1 MIVRS
6 RKWMPDGQVTG
17 PLLEGV
23 LREHGRKAERY
34 RRLREYYLG
43 KTDILDRRRAPGL
56 PNNRVSHPFA
66 RYIVTVTTGYLAGQ
80 GVNYRTDGE
89 NREALRQ
96 IGEMY
101 RAADI
106 PSVDV
111 ENARNAAIY
120 GRGVEYI
127 CPGPDGEPRAYALNP
142 ESAFVVYEDD
152 IRHKPLFGVY
162 ASRETDL
169 DGAPGPLKALA
180 VTDRCVTLF
189 SRTGEGF
196 VRLSSSP
203 HFFGGVPMVEYWND
217 ENEKGDFEWV
227 MPLMDAY
234 DALQSDRLNDK
245 DQFADKL
252 LVLTGCTMETDENGR
267 PPWLQLRMD
276 KALCLPD
283 GDASAQYLTGEMN
296 ESGNEILRSS
306 LANDI
311 HKLSLVPDL
320 TDEKF
325 AGNMSGVAMKYKL
338 MGLEQLAGVKRQ
350 WFSEG
355 LKARMALFAAWLRL
369 KGGPELDV
377 GRVTPVFTRALPEN
391 LSETAGV
398 VKTARQAGAMSTRT
412 MVEMLHQ
419 NEGWDENM
427 IAREAEAAMKENR
440 EEKA

>member
-1 MIVRS
+1 
-6 RKWMPDGQVTG
+6 MPGGEVTG
-17 PLLEGV
+17 ALLEGV
-23 LREHGRKAERY
+23 LKEHGRQAERY
-34 RRLREYYLG
+34 KRLREYYLG
-43 KTDILDRRRAPGL
+43 KTEILSRRRAPGL
-56 PNNRVSHPFA
+56 PNNRISHPFA
-66 RYIVTVTTGYLAGQ
+66 RYIVTVTTGYLTGQ
-80 GVNYRTDGE
+80 GVSYKTDEEDSDTLG
-89 NREALRQ
+89 Q
-96 IGEMY
+96 ILEMY

-106 PSVDV
+106 ASVDV
-111 ENARNAAIY
+111 ENARAAAIY

-127 CPGPDGEPRAYALNP
+127 CPGEDSAPRAYALSP

-152 IRHKPLFGVY
+152 IRHRPLFGVY
-162 ASRETDL
+162 VSRQTEE
-169 DGAPGPLKALA
+169 DGSPGPLKALA
-180 VTDRCVTLF
+180 ATDREICVFAQTE
-189 SRTGEGF
+189 EGF
-196 VRLSSSP
+196 VRQSRTP

-306 LANDI
+306 LADDI

-320 TDEKF
+320 TDDQF

-338 MGLEQLAGVKRQ
+338 MGLEQLAGMKQQ

-355 LKARMALFAAWLRL
+355 LKARMALFAGWLRL
-369 KGGPELDV
+369 RGGPKLDAA
-377 GRVTPVFTRALPEN
+377 RVTPVFTRALPEN
-391 LSETAGV
+391 LAETAGV

-419 NEGWDENM
+419 SAGWDESM
-427 IAREAEAAMKENR
+427 IARETEDAMKESR
-440 EEKA
+440 EENA